1 MGLFGRLFSRNPRL
15 FSEPDRRLQTDIHSH
30 LLPGI
35 DDGSPDMD
43 TTLNML
49 SAMYEQGIQHV
60 ITTPHVLND
69 LYPNTHELITSKLQ
83 EVRAVA
89 NEAGLQIQI
98 DAAAEYY
105 LDEWFIR
112 HYLKEERPLLTLWD
126 KYVLL
131 ETNYV
136 ERPGYLEEVVF
147 ELQLRGYKVVFAHP
161 ERYHYL
167 LRDFRKFSPLYES
180 GLIFQS
186 NLLSF
191 TEHYGPE
198 VQRAA
203 QHLLKEGMIRMLG
216 SDAHKM
222 EHLER
227 IRILKR
233 SPLYAELMELPL
245 LLPDSNQ

>member
-15 FSEPDRRLQTDIHSH
+15 TSEPDRRLQTDIHSH

-35 DDGSPDMD
+35 DDGSPDMN

-60 ITTPHVLND
+60 ITTPHILND
-69 LYPNTHELITSKLQ
+69 LYPNTHALITSKLE
-83 EVRAVA
+83 EVREAA
-89 NEAGLQIQI
+89 NEAELQIRI

-105 LDEWFIR
+105 LDEWFID
-112 HYLKEERPLLTLWD
+112 HYLKKENPLLSLWD
-126 KYVLL
+126 QYVLV

-147 ELQLRGYKVVFAHP
+147 ELQLRGYQVVFAHP

-167 LRDFRKFSPLYES
+167 LRDFRKFSPLFES

-191 TEHYGPE
+191 AGHYGPE
-198 VQRAA
+198 VKRAA
-203 QHLLKEGMIRMLG
+203 LHLLNEGMIRMLG

-227 IRILKR
+227 IRLLKR
-233 SPLYAELMELPL
+233 SEEYSRLMEIPL
-245 LLPDSNQ
+245 IVPDSYQ